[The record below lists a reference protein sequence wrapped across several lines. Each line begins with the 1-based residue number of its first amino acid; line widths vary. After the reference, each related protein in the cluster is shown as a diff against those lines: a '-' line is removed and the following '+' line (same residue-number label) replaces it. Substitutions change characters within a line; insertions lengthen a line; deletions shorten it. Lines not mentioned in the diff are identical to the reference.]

1 MRHKSH
7 DPLAGIH
14 VLLVEDTASILQ
26 LMRTMLEIE
35 GATVVEASTGREAI
49 DLARAEA
56 FDVALT
62 DLGLPDMSGAAVVA
76 DVRAVSRG
84 RTRIAVVS
92 GAHQDDLAYALEAGA
107 ERAFAKP
114 VEWNDLV
121 RYMAG
126 GRACAGAHDRR
137 PLTRRPA

>member
-1 MRHKSH
+1 MQREGH

-14 VLLVEDTASILQ
+14 VLVVEDTASIRQIL
-26 LMRTMLEIE
+26 RTMLETE
-35 GATVVEASTGREAI
+35 GATVVEASTGREAL

-62 DLGLPDMSGAAVVA
+62 DLGLPDMSGEAVIA

-84 RTRIAVVS
+84 RTRVAVVS
-92 GAHQDDLAYALEAGA
+92 GAHPDDLAHALEAGA

-114 VEWNDLV
+114 VEWDDLV
-121 RYMAG
+121 RYVAG
-126 GRACAGAHDRR
+126 GTACAGARISER
-137 PLTRRPA
+137 